1 MNTALEQ
8 SFRVSEYPHKR
19 ELAIQEFERRL
30 SSGEASLPDL
40 RDTIRMLNSEGKVIR
55 ALLRQCGMPIN
66 R

>member
-30 SSGEASLPDL
+30 SSGEASH
-40 RDTIRMLNSEGKVIR
+40 S
-55 ALLRQCGMPIN
+55 PIYAILSAC
-66 R
+66 